1 MERLGILDRGATRA
15 GAVRSVR
22 VRKRKRRASG
32 GLLRLL
38 LAGGLCCAAAAGMRA
53 QAPPQPA
60 LRNAKPRRE
69 ASAIDAGQVA
79 VGKTVYDQHC
89 EICHFSESTAE
100 KVGPGLK
107 GIYKRGRFADRERV
121 DNARVTQ
128 WIEEG
133 GKDMPGFVD
142 ALKPAQIRALLAYM
156 RSL

>member
-1 MERLGILDRGATRA
+1 MIELTDDQRA
-15 GAVRSVR
+15 AV
-22 VRKRKRRASG
+22 ASG
-32 GLLRLL
+32 EILIRD
-38 LAGGLCCAAAAGMRA
+38 AATNETYVLVR
-53 QAPPQPA
+53 
-60 LRNAKPRRE
+60 
-69 ASAIDAGQVA
+69 
-79 VGKTVYDQHC
+79 KTVYDQHC

-107 GIYKRGRFADRERV
+107 GIYKRGRFADHERV

-133 GKDMPGFVD
+133 GKDMPGFAD